1 MHITAAAVQYLLLIS
16 KYSPTSCQFTRLS
29 TIPKMCFMSIILHP
43 KGEKIVLNISFK
55 GKKLIQLKMV
65 PFTGREGGR
74 NGGGGAARKLAKN
87 PFWYR
92 YISIQNIGDG
102 QTSNLINS
110 LINAI
115 NRVTQLLFDTALT
128 RKTFFLVSS
137 RHPLSIYL
145 QCCVSCLIS
154 ILIVMELTVQE
165 RVPIQI
171 RWFNLPWTMPNIINT
186 ILFSVTQQ
194 KPKNKSRTIQ

>member
-1 MHITAAAVQYLLLIS
+1 MEETGQETILMSRYQYPS
-16 KYSPTSCQFTRLS
+16 
-29 TIPKMCFMSIILHP
+29 
-43 KGEKIVLNISFK
+43 
-55 GKKLIQLKMV
+55 
-65 PFTGREGGR
+65 
-74 NGGGGAARKLAKN
+74 
-87 PFWYR
+87 
-92 YISIQNIGDG
+92 DG

-194 KPKNKSRTIQ
+194 QPKNKSRTIALNCQRDQSWPPQVVLEKELQFSFIFLMFIFGLFSRA

>member
-1 MHITAAAVQYLLLIS
+1 M
-16 KYSPTSCQFTRLS
+16 
-29 TIPKMCFMSIILHP
+29 
-43 KGEKIVLNISFK
+43 GEVE
-55 GKKLIQLKMV
+55 
-65 PFTGREGGR
+65 RGGSWPR
-74 NGGGGAARKLAKN
+74 NHFDIA
-87 PFWYR
+87 YR
-92 YISIQNIGDG
+92 AISIRNIGDG

-145 QCCVSCLIS
+145 QLQGCVSCLIS

-171 RWFNLPWTMPNIINT
+171 L
-186 ILFSVTQQ
+186 
-194 KPKNKSRTIQ
+194 